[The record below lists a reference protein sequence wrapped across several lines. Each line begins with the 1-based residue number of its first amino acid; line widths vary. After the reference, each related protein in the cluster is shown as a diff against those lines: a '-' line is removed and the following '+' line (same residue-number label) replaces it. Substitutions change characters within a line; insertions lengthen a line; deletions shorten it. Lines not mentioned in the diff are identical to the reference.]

1 LAVQGGQQRFA
12 DGAKFCGAL
21 IATAVLRILVSEL
34 PHGYSSGLLIA
45 LQWADVFCNSQAR
58 LFFHRPKFGVLDE
71 CTNATSVEVEEY
83 LYRTAQALGITV
95 ITISQVRRPGER
107 REKSPFHCVLSFV
120 WSPYFIISFNA
131 FGLSLEER
139 KSQCTEALNG

>member
-1 LAVQGGQQRFA
+1 
-12 DGAKFCGAL
+12 
-21 IATAVLRILVSEL
+21 
-34 PHGYSSGLLIA
+34 
-45 LQWADVFCNSQAR
+45 VFCNSQAR

-107 REKSPFHCVLSFV
+107 KMLVSMCAVFWLVVILHNLIRGFWIL
-120 WSPYFIISFNA
+120 
-131 FGLSLEER
+131 FGG
-139 KSQCTEALNG
+139 T